1 VRYNGKLTRQAGLLA
16 QRPAKGIVA
25 SGVSAFISDVRG
37 GAVLG
42 PGIGIAQGV
51 SIRGDSLFSGTQK
64 EVMSD

>member
-1 VRYNGKLTRQAGLLA
+1 MRYNGKLTRQAGLLA

-37 GAVLG
+37 GAVLR
-42 PGIGIAQGV
+42 PGVGIAQRV
-51 SIRGDSLFSGTQK
+51 SIRGDSLFSGMQK